1 MVSFGARIGIP
12 HIRVHKCRTEH
23 IFYSEI
29 SINISGNIGPTS
41 TASST
46 MQSLTMM
53 SVQIDYG
60 ELWCWYWLT
69 THQGP

>member
-1 MVSFGARIGIP
+1 MESFGARIGKP

-23 IFYSEI
+23 TFYTEI
-29 SINISGNIGPTS
+29 SVNISGNIGPKI

-53 SVQIDYG
+53 IVHIDNG
-60 ELWCWYWLT
+60 ELCARVD
-69 THQGP
+69 